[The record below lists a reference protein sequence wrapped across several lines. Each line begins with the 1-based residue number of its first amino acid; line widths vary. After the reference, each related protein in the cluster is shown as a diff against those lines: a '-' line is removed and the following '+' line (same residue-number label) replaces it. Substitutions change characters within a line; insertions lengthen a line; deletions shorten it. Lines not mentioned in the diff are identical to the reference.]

1 MISKITWEGKVKN
14 KAPISLKTNGGYT
27 FEQVMWNRNCSK
39 NPKYW
44 FNIEGTDK
52 YLFRSS
58 VAESWEFT
66 LPNQVNPI
74 RNMKQIYLRFL
85 DSSVFTK
92 PASTFNTFGYYT
104 SATSDTFEFDRF
116 WTTEEDR
123 CLEGFEVDGVRI
135 TGRHYFMINY
145 TIMTAMP
152 NGSSGAKVKRIPGF
166 VDFQF
171 YLMHELSW
179 WSLDYPYSTLES
191 FLEWFPLATEDE
203 FEELVLQIGAL
214 PKSRRKGLTYI
225 AGNGLVAYDYVHKP
239 DSFTLVGTYTTEM
252 FTVIQTEAVEETLN
266 HIDTHTVWVRAS
278 EVLNR
283 KEWFEAS
290 FYDTVIKEDGSSVRV
305 KQGYKSSVMYMGF
318 YNNSFKAVGKSVSR
332 IIIEEAGKFDNLEST
347 YPISIEPLI
356 RDGEI
361 KTGSGLILG
370 AAGDMNGGGS
380 IGLSKMAYNPD
391 VYRLAKYDNIYDTGA
406 VGSSCL
412 FIDDLWYSPSK
423 SKTEELLPFCE
434 NHEQREYLKGFGTK
448 YVSGVDAQGNSLRL
462 IAKLVWDKKAAPIK
476 SDDIQYVLFRTQQ
489 PLELRDAF
497 YVAESITFDPMKARQ
512 AKLELAQARE
522 AGKLF
527 EMYGEFVE
535 DSGGKVKFEQNYHS
549 KPIMTY
555 DRSTD
560 RVPGCWVIWE
570 TPVLFEG
577 RPIKGRYLAGT
588 DPIAKGFEEQSSDSI
603 HSLAS
608 TFIMDAFTGNIV
620 AEYTGRPAKVIEYY
634 RKLLLGLKF
643 YGCQTMYENNIQ
655 GLKEHCQ
662 VTNQLNL
669 LADEPM
675 LIKSKVWYR
684 GGGASVKGYHTTGEG
699 NAWLREA
706 VATWLDEEVTT
717 GYDENGNPLRGSRYY
732 TIKSPALLDE
742 LEMWNTKGNF
752 DRVSALQGLILF
764 YLDSFRRV
772 EKAKSG
778 VGQVKKQ
785 NELFEMA
792 RKSKIYG
799 AW

>member
-570 TPVLFEG
+570 TPVLLEG

-643 YGCQTMYENNIQ
+643 YGCQTMYEINIQ
-655 GLKEHCQ
+655 GL
-662 VTNQLNL
+662 
-669 LADEPM
+669 
-675 LIKSKVWYR
+675 
-684 GGGASVKGYHTTGEG
+684 
-699 NAWLREA
+699 
-706 VATWLDEEVTT
+706 
-717 GYDENGNPLRGSRYY
+717 
-732 TIKSPALLDE
+732 
-742 LEMWNTKGNF
+742 
-752 DRVSALQGLILF
+752 
-764 YLDSFRRV
+764 
-772 EKAKSG
+772 
-778 VGQVKKQ
+778 
-785 NELFEMA
+785 
-792 RKSKIYG
+792 
-799 AW
+799 

>member
-1 MISKITWEGKVKN
+1 
-14 KAPISLKTNGGYT
+14 
-27 FEQVMWNRNCSK
+27 
-39 NPKYW
+39 
-44 FNIEGTDK
+44 
-52 YLFRSS
+52 
-58 VAESWEFT
+58 
-66 LPNQVNPI
+66 
-74 RNMKQIYLRFL
+74 
-85 DSSVFTK
+85 
-92 PASTFNTFGYYT
+92 
-104 SATSDTFEFDRF
+104 
-116 WTTEEDR
+116 
-123 CLEGFEVDGVRI
+123 
-135 TGRHYFMINY
+135 
-145 TIMTAMP
+145 
-152 NGSSGAKVKRIPGF
+152 
-166 VDFQF
+166 
-171 YLMHELSW
+171 
-179 WSLDYPYSTLES
+179 
-191 FLEWFPLATEDE
+191 
-203 FEELVLQIGAL
+203 
-214 PKSRRKGLTYI
+214 
-225 AGNGLVAYDYVHKP
+225 
-239 DSFTLVGTYTTEM
+239 
-252 FTVIQTEAVEETLN
+252 
-266 HIDTHTVWVRAS
+266 
-278 EVLNR
+278 
-283 KEWFEAS
+283 
-290 FYDTVIKEDGSSVRV
+290 
-305 KQGYKSSVMYMGF
+305 
-318 YNNSFKAVGKSVSR
+318 
-332 IIIEEAGKFDNLEST
+332 
-347 YPISIEPLI
+347 
-356 RDGEI
+356 
-361 KTGSGLILG
+361 
-370 AAGDMNGGGS
+370 MNGGGS

-620 AEYTGRPAKVIEYY
+620 AEYTGRPAKVVEYY
-634 RKLLLGLKF
+634 RKLLLALKF

-717 GYDENGNPLRGSRYY
+717 GYDENGNPLKGSRYY

-778 VGQVKKQ
+778 VGQAKKK